1 MLISISVTAS
11 LAMKDARQQHVEAL
25 AQTAVAHAQQHFGV
39 RLDGSDESIEAVE
52 RILAE
57 TFELVPHSRVA
68 RFFNRKPDFHDVAR
82 IANMYGAYVGEVL
95 RSRCGGEW
103 IETDLCGCEHILV
116 LRVSA
121 DLTLMPT
128 TKTWNRLTMG
138 PSENV
143 VSFFRRTLERNSNI
157 RTAEPTASAS

>member
-1 MLISISVTAS
+1 
-11 LAMKDARQQHVEAL
+11 MKDARQQHVEEL

-39 RLDGSDESIEAVE
+39 RLDGSDESIAAVE

-57 TFELVPHSRVA
+57 TFELVPHSRIA
-68 RFFNRKPDFHDVAR
+68 RYFNRKPDFQDVAR

-95 RSRCGGEW
+95 RQRCGGEW

-116 LRVSA
+116 LRINA
-121 DLTLMPT
+121 DLSLMPT

-143 VSFFRRTLERNSNI
+143 VNFFRRTLERNATTRVS
-157 RTAEPTASAS
+157 AEPAASAG